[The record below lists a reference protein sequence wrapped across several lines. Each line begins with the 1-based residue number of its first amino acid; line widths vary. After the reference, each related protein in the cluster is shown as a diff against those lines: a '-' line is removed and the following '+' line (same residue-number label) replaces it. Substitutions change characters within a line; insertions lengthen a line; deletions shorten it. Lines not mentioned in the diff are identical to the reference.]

1 MTGHRAR
8 EPSIIE
14 PFELAIP
21 ERELDDLRL
30 RLSLTRWP
38 DCETAG
44 DWHQG
49 VPLEAMQALTRYWAD
64 HYDWRRCEAE
74 LNRRGQSQTRIDGL
88 NIHFLHVRSPEPN
101 ATPLLLTH
109 GWPGSIIEFLKVI
122 DPLSDPVRHG
132 GTPADAF
139 HLVIPSIPGYGFSEH
154 PREGGWNIERV
165 ARAWAVLME
174 RLGYHD
180 YIAQGGDWGAG
191 ISLHMGMHAPGGL
204 AAIHLN
210 LPAGQP
216 SAEEMTS
223 LSDEEAEV
231 MAQVQWHMTYNRSYS
246 EIQRTR
252 PQTLGYGLADSPV
265 GQAAWIY
272 EKFRTWTDCDGDP
285 TNTFSYDELLD
296 NIMLYWLS
304 NSGASA
310 ARLYH
315 ESRTDFGR
323 MAVPQ
328 PIGVS
333 SFRKEIMRSTQ
344 KWTER
349 VYPNFIYWNE
359 VPCGGHFA
367 AFEQPILFTEELRRF
382 KRAANIAT

>member
-1 MTGHRAR
+1 MTEQGRLFVD
-8 EPSIIE
+8 SIE
-14 PFELAIP
+14 PFELSIP
-21 ERELDDLRL
+21 ETELEDLRV
-30 RLSLTRWP
+30 RLALTRLP
-38 DCETAG
+38 DAETAD

-49 VPLEAMQALTRYWAD
+49 VPLDAMKALTRYWAEK
-64 HYDWRRCEAE
+64 YDWRRCEAE
-74 LNRRGQSQTRIDGL
+74 LNRRGHSQTRIDGL
-88 NIHFLHVRSPEPN
+88 NIHFLHIRSQEAN
-101 ATPLLLTH
+101 ATPLILTH

-122 DPLSDPVRHG
+122 DPLVDPVRHG
-132 GTPADAF
+132 GTLADAF
-139 HLVIPSIPGYGFSEH
+139 HVVIPSMPGYGFSEH

-165 ARAWAVLME
+165 ARAWVVLME
-174 RLGYHD
+174 RLGYQD

-191 ISLHMGMHAPGGL
+191 VSLYMGMQAPAGL

-210 LPAGQP
+210 LPVGQP
-216 SAEEMTS
+216 TAEEMEN
-223 LSDEEAEV
+223 LSADEMEV
-231 MAQVQWHMTYNRSYS
+231 MAQVRWHMTYNRSYS

-285 TNTFSYDELLD
+285 INSFTYDELID

-315 ESRTDFGR
+315 ESNTDFGR
-323 MAVPQ
+323 LPAQQ

-333 SFRKEIMRSTQ
+333 SFPKEIMRSTR

-349 VYPNFIYWNE
+349 VYPNFVYWNE
-359 VPCGGHFA
+359 VARGGHFA
-367 AFEQPILFTEELRRF
+367 AFEQPILFTEELRQF
-382 KRAANIAT
+382 KRAVQL